1 MDINWEL
8 VVNICMPILTL
19 FLGIWLQPFF
29 EVKEKIIA
37 HYGHVSSFKLKK
49 SDENEQDKWIYTHSV
64 IVRNTGRKP
73 ASNLRLGHNV
83 LPDNFIVQPD
93 IENRINALPG
103 GSKELIFPTLA
114 PKKDIMISYLY
125 FPPLTY
131 NQINSHIE
139 SDAGAAKV
147 VNVLLQPIVPKMVIF
162 IAWVLMLIGLISC
175 VYMFISLI
183 GSLIFI

>member
-1 MDINWEL
+1 M
-8 VVNICMPILTL
+8 
-19 FLGIWLQPFF
+19 
-29 EVKEKIIA
+29 
-37 HYGHVSSFKLKK
+37 
-49 SDENEQDKWIYTHSV
+49 
-64 IVRNTGRKP
+64 
-73 ASNLRLGHNV
+73 
-83 LPDNFIVQPD
+83 
-93 IENRINALPG
+93 
-103 GSKELIFPTLA
+103 IFPTLA

>member
-93 IENRINALPG
+93 IEYRVSNKCSAWR
-103 GSKELIFPTLA
+103 KQRV
-114 PKKDIMISYLY
+114 DI
-125 FPPLTY
+125 
-131 NQINSHIE
+131 
-139 SDAGAAKV
+139 SD
-147 VNVLLQPIVPKMVIF
+147 
-162 IAWVLMLIGLISC
+162 S
-175 VYMFISLI
+175 ST
-183 GSLIFI
+183 

>member
-8 VVNICMPILTL
+8 VVNIIMPILTL
-19 FLGIWLQPFF
+19 FLGVWFQRLF
-29 EVKEKIIA
+29 EAKEKIIA

-49 SDENEQDKWIYTHSV
+49 SDKGEQDRWIYTHSV

-93 IENRINALPG
+93 IEYRINDLPR
-103 GSKELIFPTLA
+103 GSKELMFPTLA
-114 PKKDIMISYLY
+114 PKKDIMVSYLY

-147 VNVLLQPIVPKMVIF
+147 VNVLLQPIVPKMVSF
-162 IAWVLMLIGLISC
+162 IAGLFMLVGLISFL
-175 VYMFISLI
+175 YMI
-183 GSLIFI
+183 IFLMRDLFFM